1 LGWRNLRVWDAILIR
16 GQHVGPGN
24 IDSYQ
29 EAKIYLLAARSN
41 EIHSLP
47 ALSSSCRKQIEK
59 QYTKILTKVVFFI
72 YIQISIVTRSSGLC
86 CATWRYNAEVHQGK
100 EEGCVEGSGC

>member
-1 LGWRNLRVWDAILIR
+1 MWDAILIR
-16 GQHVGPGN
+16 GQSVGPGN
-24 IDSYQ
+24 IDSSQ

-59 QYTKILTKVVFFI
+59 QHTKILTKVVFFFKYTNLYSDQI
-72 YIQISIVTRSSGLC
+72 IWSVLCNMEIQC
-86 CATWRYNAEVHQGK
+86 
-100 EEGCVEGSGC
+100 